1 MNANEVELQLGA
13 RQCCHKQEGR
23 EGKGAGPAQQVPAMR
38 EYKTTIQ
45 KKRKQHTHSHTQTQS
60 CHAVSGVLARQAF
73 T

>member
-38 EYKTTIQ
+38 EYKQ
-45 KKRKQHTHSHTQTQS
+45 QSKKKENNTHTHTHTQS